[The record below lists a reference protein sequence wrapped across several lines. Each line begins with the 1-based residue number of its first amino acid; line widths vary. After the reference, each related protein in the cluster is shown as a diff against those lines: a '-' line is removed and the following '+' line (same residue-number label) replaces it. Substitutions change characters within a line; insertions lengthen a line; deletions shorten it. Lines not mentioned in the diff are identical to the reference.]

1 MLLFT
6 AFYKMHKERY
16 LHAFPYHIGA
26 LKFFLIGLS
35 ALISPASYFL
45 SCFPFLS
52 FPFLK
57 PLVKCQRSKEAYIK
71 GFNFFFTSPKIE
83 LILSSACP
91 GTLFDREC

>member
-1 MLLFT
+1 MLLLT

-16 LHAFPYHIGA
+16 LHSFPYHIGA

-35 ALISPASYFL
+35 ALISLASYFL

-71 GFNFFFTSPKIE
+71 GFNFFFYFAKDRT
-83 LILSSACP
+83 
-91 GTLFDREC
+91 GT